1 VTAAEGT
8 PLALVLSARQGAV
21 AVLRLN
27 RPPVNAL
34 SPDLARALAEALEH
48 ALADPGVQAVV
59 LAAQGRGFS
68 AGADLHAF
76 GQPGVDPHELIRC
89 LEARSKPVVAA
100 LHGQVLGGGL
110 ELALGCQARVAQADA
125 RLGLPE
131 ITLGLIPGAGGT
143 QRLPRLIGA
152 DAARALMLSGQP
164 VSAEQALAA
173 GLVDDVTSGDPVTQA
188 CALALQILA
197 GTWQRPAPQGPVW
210 QLPAALRRPPEP
222 AARAIEA
229 CVAASAEMD
238 LAQGLAL
245 ESRWFA
251 QCLAS
256 PTSAALRHAFTAE
269 RRARQVPGVPSDLAA
284 RPLQRATVVGAGTMG
299 SGIAICL
306 ADAGIEV
313 DLVEPDGAA
322 RNRAL
327 RLIQNHQAQAHAKGR
342 ISAQEANLRTQRVR
356 GQASLDCAEKADLVV
371 EAVFENMAL
380 KREVFARLE
389 ALCRPGC
396 LLATNT
402 SSLNVDHIAA
412 ATQRPQD
419 VLGLHFFS
427 PAPAMRLLEL
437 VRGARTS
444 AQALADG
451 MALARRMGK
460 VAVVARVGPGFIGN
474 RMVGPY
480 GRQAERL
487 LLEGATPQQ
496 VDRALVAF
504 GFPMGPHAVGDLVGL
519 DVGVRAASQAPPGA
533 DPRDGALARRLVAEG
548 RLGQKS
554 GSGLYRYEPGSRQP
568 VPDPA
573 VQDMIREEARRL
585 GVPQRSIDDEEIVQ
599 RCLLALINEGAA
611 LLGEGIALRA
621 SDIDTVWLHGY
632 GFPRWKGGPMHH
644 ADQWGLPQVVEQLA
658 RWALRRP
665 DDAALWRAAPLLQ
678 QLAAEGRCFAELDAG
693 LPRPA

>member
-1 VTAAEGT
+1 
-8 PLALVLSARQGAV
+8 
-21 AVLRLN
+21 
-27 RPPVNAL
+27 
-34 SPDLARALAEALEH
+34 
-48 ALADPGVQAVV
+48 
-59 LAAQGRGFS
+59 
-68 AGADLHAF
+68 
-76 GQPGVDPHELIRC
+76 
-89 LEARSKPVVAA
+89 
-100 LHGQVLGGGL
+100 
-110 ELALGCQARVAQADA
+110 
-125 RLGLPE
+125 
-131 ITLGLIPGAGGT
+131 
-143 QRLPRLIGA
+143 
-152 DAARALMLSGQP
+152 
-164 VSAEQALAA
+164 
-173 GLVDDVTSGDPVTQA
+173 
-188 CALALQILA
+188 
-197 GTWQRPAPQGPVW
+197 
-210 QLPAALRRPPEP
+210 
-222 AARAIEA
+222 
-229 CVAASAEMD
+229 
-238 LAQGLAL
+238 
-245 ESRWFA
+245 
-251 QCLAS
+251 
-256 PTSAALRHAFTAE
+256 
-269 RRARQVPGVPSDLAA
+269 
-284 RPLQRATVVGAGTMG
+284 
-299 SGIAICL
+299 
-306 ADAGIEV
+306 
-313 DLVEPDGAA
+313 
-322 RNRAL
+322 
-327 RLIQNHQAQAHAKGR
+327 
-342 ISAQEANLRTQRVR
+342 
-356 GQASLDCAEKADLVV
+356 
-371 EAVFENMAL
+371 
-380 KREVFARLE
+380 
-389 ALCRPGC
+389 
-396 LLATNT
+396 
-402 SSLNVDHIAA
+402 
-412 ATQRPQD
+412 
-419 VLGLHFFS
+419 
-427 PAPAMRLLEL
+427 MRLLEL

>member
-1 VTAAEGT
+1 MTAAEGT
-8 PLALVLSARQGAV
+8 PHALVLSAQQGAV

-34 SPDLARALAEALEH
+34 SPDLARALAEALEQ
-48 ALADPGVQAVV
+48 ALADPGVQGVV

-68 AGADLHAF
+68 AGADLRAF

-89 LEARSKPVVAA
+89 LEAGRKPVVAA

-110 ELALGCQARVAQADA
+110 ELALGCQARVAQVDA

-164 VSAEQALAA
+164 VSAEQAQAA
-173 GLVDDVTSGDPVTQA
+173 GLVDAVTSGDPVTQA
-188 CALALQILA
+188 CTLALQIVA
-197 GTWQRPAPQGPVW
+197 GTWQRPAPRPVW

-256 PTSAALRHAFTAE
+256 PASAALRHAFKAE
-269 RRARQVPGVPSDLAA
+269 RRARQVPGVPSDLAS
-284 RPLQRATVVGAGTMG
+284 RSVRRATVVGAGTMG

-313 DLVEPDGAA
+313 DLVEPDAAA

-327 RLIQNHQAQAHAKGR
+327 RFIQTHQAQAHAKGR
-342 ISAQEANLRTQRVR
+342 ISAQEADLRTQRVR
-356 GQASLDCAEKADLVV
+356 GQASLECADKADLVV

-380 KREVFARLE
+380 KLEVFARLD

-402 SSLNVDHIAA
+402 SSLNVDRIAA

-437 VRGARTS
+437 VRGAHTS

-519 DVGVRAASQAPPGA
+519 DVGVRAAAQAPPGA

-568 VPDPA
+568 VPDPV

-585 GVPQRSIDDEEIVQ
+585 GVPQRSIADDEIVQ
-599 RCLLALINEGAA
+599 RCLLALINEAAA

-632 GFPRWKGGPMHH
+632 GFPRWKGGPMHQ
-644 ADQWGLPQVVEQLA
+644 ADRCGLPQVVEQLA
-658 RWALRRP
+658 TWALRCP

>member
-1 VTAAEGT
+1 
-8 PLALVLSARQGAV
+8 
-21 AVLRLN
+21 
-27 RPPVNAL
+27 
-34 SPDLARALAEALEH
+34 
-48 ALADPGVQAVV
+48 
-59 LAAQGRGFS
+59 
-68 AGADLHAF
+68 
-76 GQPGVDPHELIRC
+76 
-89 LEARSKPVVAA
+89 
-100 LHGQVLGGGL
+100 
-110 ELALGCQARVAQADA
+110 
-125 RLGLPE
+125 
-131 ITLGLIPGAGGT
+131 
-143 QRLPRLIGA
+143 
-152 DAARALMLSGQP
+152 
-164 VSAEQALAA
+164 
-173 GLVDDVTSGDPVTQA
+173 
-188 CALALQILA
+188 
-197 GTWQRPAPQGPVW
+197 
-210 QLPAALRRPPEP
+210 
-222 AARAIEA
+222 
-229 CVAASAEMD
+229 
-238 LAQGLAL
+238 
-245 ESRWFA
+245 
-251 QCLAS
+251 
-256 PTSAALRHAFTAE
+256 
-269 RRARQVPGVPSDLAA
+269 
-284 RPLQRATVVGAGTMG
+284 
-299 SGIAICL
+299 
-306 ADAGIEV
+306 
-313 DLVEPDGAA
+313 
-322 RNRAL
+322 
-327 RLIQNHQAQAHAKGR
+327 
-342 ISAQEANLRTQRVR
+342 
-356 GQASLDCAEKADLVV
+356 VV
-371 EAVFENMAL
+371 EAVFENMTL

-412 ATQRPQD
+412 STQRPQD

-568 VPDPA
+568 VPDPV
-573 VQDMIREEARRL
+573 VQDLIREEARQL
-585 GVPQRSIDDEEIVQ
+585 GVPQRPIADDEIVQ

-658 RWALRRP
+658 RWALRCP